1 MSRQGWIIFIVLIML
16 LITVMAWFALAP
28 TYRLNNN
35 EAQLE
40 KNTTQAIAQDDLPK
54 ASAAASVN
62 SPFKTGLENL
72 PQSLQGTDVDGE
84 ILIDEQKN
92 LHVTKRLRDL
102 FDYFLSTLGEESLQ
116 TIVDR
121 VRAYVQHRVPE
132 PAASQVLALFDQYL
146 GYRNALKQVDEAG
159 GKSSDQIDPDA
170 IERQKAQEKSLR
182 EKYFNAEQIEA
193 FFGDEDAL
201 DTFSLQSLRI
211 NQDKNLSDAEKAR
224 QLNELTSQLPENVQQ
239 QMKTA
244 LQGEQLQTLTEEWK
258 KRGGSAAELRQIR
271 QNLVGVEA
279 TERLEALDQQRAG
292 WQQRVNQYLDQRE
305 QILNNKAL
313 SEAQQQQQ
321 IAALKQQEFDS
332 AEQQRLP
339 AFEQGFKP
347 LIP

>member
-1 MSRQGWIIFIVLIML
+1 MRYAGWVTFTLLLSVVIGLIIWFSIGSDYQGKQKIPVTASTA
-16 LITVMAWFALAP
+16 TVAF
-28 TYRLNNN
+28 
-35 EAQLE
+35 
-40 KNTTQAIAQDDLPK
+40 TTDLPK
-54 ASAAASVN
+54 ANTVAPAN
-62 SPFKTGLENL
+62 SIFKTGLENL
-72 PQSLQGTDVDGE
+72 PKSLQGTDIDGE

-132 PAASQVLALFDQYL
+132 PAAGQVLALFDRYL
-146 GYRNALKQVDEAG
+146 AYRNALKQVHEAG
-159 GKSSDQIDPDA
+159 GKNMDQIDPDA

-182 EKYFNAEQIEA
+182 EQYFNAEQIQA

-201 DTFSLQSLRI
+201 DRFSLQSLRI
-211 NQDKNLSDAEKAR
+211 NQDKNLSEAEKAR
-224 QLNELTSQLPENVQQ
+224 QLNELSSQLPDNMQQ
-239 QMKTA
+239 HLKTA
-244 LQGEQLQTLTEEWK
+244 VQGQQLQALTEEWK

-271 QNLVGVEA
+271 QNLVGVPA
-279 TERLEALDQQRAG
+279 TERLENLDQQRAE
-292 WQQRVNQYLDQRE
+292 WQQRIDQYLGQRE
-305 QILNNKAL
+305 QILNNKNL

-321 IAALKQQEFDS
+321 LAALQQERFDE

-339 AFEQGFKP
+339 AFEQGFKQ